1 MRSLFARLLLGFTL
15 LLLILGATVLWVTH
29 KSQKHYHLE
38 LNQQLHSPVAM
49 YIAQNAE
56 LVTDNGINPERITA
70 LANHLMMLNPGVEVY
85 AVDVS
90 GKIIAAANADAKLT
104 RTSIDMRPI
113 HQYLSDQR
121 EFPLLAE
128 NPLDATSKT
137 IFSAFPV
144 YPPNTVDKRNKDDK
158 LAVGYVYVV
167 LASQVDLS
175 FREAIYAHASSHSL
189 AKTLSAIVIL
199 AAIAAGVLFFLLTSR
214 LRRLRRDVVEQMAVA
229 ALPAPLTPQTPSGGH
244 DELDELAYAYQHM
257 TRALEYKN
265 RQLQHADSSRR
276 ELFASV
282 SHDLRTPLTTL
293 QSYLETLMTHGNQ
306 FDVKERDRYL
316 HTALNHTRRLNS
328 LVTDLFELTRLDN
341 GDMQPRWETFSVL
354 ELAHDIVQDY
364 KPGCDQK
371 DVKLHISHNAAE
383 SNRLLVRADIAMT
396 TRVFTNLLSNAL
408 RFTKADDQISISLQ
422 QQIADRVTIVFSDTG
437 IGMSESKQKLITSQQ
452 TLTQWKRDYRARG
465 GLGLQIVRRILTLHG
480 SEILLESQ
488 SGKGTRFTFHLPAPA

>member
-1 MRSLFARLLLGFTL
+1 MRSLFARLLLGITL

-29 KSQKHYHLE
+29 KSQKLYHLE

-49 YIAQNAE
+49 YIAQNAD
-56 LVTDNGINPERITA
+56 LVTDNRINPKRITA

-85 AVDVS
+85 ALDLS
-90 GKIIAAANADAKLT
+90 GTIIASANPDAKLT
-104 RTSIDMRPI
+104 RSRIDMKPI

-121 EFPLLAE
+121 SFPLLAD
-128 NPLDATSKT
+128 NPLDATNKT

-144 YPPNTVDKRNKDDK
+144 YPPNTVDERNDGEKIP
-158 LAVGYVYVV
+158 VGYVYVV
-167 LASQVDLS
+167 LASQLDLS
-175 FREAIYAHASSHSL
+175 FRESIYAHASTHSL
-189 AKTLSAIVIL
+189 AKTLTAILVL
-199 AAIAAGVLFFLLTSR
+199 AAIAAGVLFFLLTIR
-214 LRRLRRDVVEQMAVA
+214 LRRLKRDVARQMTVS
-229 ALPAPLTPQTPSGGH
+229 ALPTPLIPQVPSQGH

-257 TRALEYKN
+257 TRALEFRN

-293 QSYLETLMTHGNQ
+293 QSYLETLMTHGNR
-306 FDVKERDRYL
+306 FDEKDRDRYL

-371 DVKLHISHNAAE
+371 AVKLEVRHKVSE

-396 TRVFTNLLSNAL
+396 TRVFTNLMSNAL
-408 RFTKADDQISISLQ
+408 RFTKAHDQISITLQ
-422 QQIADRVTIVFSDTG
+422 QLAANRITIVFSDTG
-437 IGMSESKQKLITSQQ
+437 VGMSESKQKLITSQQ

-465 GLGLQIVRRILTLHG
+465 GLGLQIVRRILILHG
-480 SEILLESQ
+480 SDMLLESR
-488 SGKGTRFTFHLPAPA
+488 SGKGTRFTFHLPMPG